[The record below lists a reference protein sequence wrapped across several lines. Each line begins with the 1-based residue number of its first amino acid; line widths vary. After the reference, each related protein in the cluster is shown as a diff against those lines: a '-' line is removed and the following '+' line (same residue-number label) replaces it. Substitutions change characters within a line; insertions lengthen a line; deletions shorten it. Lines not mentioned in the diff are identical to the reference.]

1 MLFDK
6 RWRCVTKVQVQNAT
20 FRFNW
25 RTRLHFQ
32 FALVY
37 GIQLH
42 SELTGQISPSVY
54 ISNLRKPAFTAT
66 CAVSVFYANW
76 ALMRGLNNANDVRR
90 MNNGAFN
97 TMTDEEDH

>member
-42 SELTGQISPSVY
+42 SELTGQISPSVHS
-54 ISNLRKPAFTAT
+54 ISNLRKPVFTAT

-76 ALMRGLNNANDVRR
+76 ALMRGLHNICS
-90 MNNGAFN
+90 
-97 TMTDEEDH
+97 T